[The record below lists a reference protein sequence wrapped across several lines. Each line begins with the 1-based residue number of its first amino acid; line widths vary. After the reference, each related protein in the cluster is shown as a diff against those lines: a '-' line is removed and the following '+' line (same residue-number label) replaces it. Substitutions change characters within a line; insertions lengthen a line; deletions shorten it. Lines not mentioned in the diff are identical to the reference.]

1 MHHDEQTNQRD
12 IVEQLPYLNELMV
25 AIRNVNDAILNGKDS
40 REAAENLVSD
50 LPDEWMDEIDEMV
63 CIERVRYNH
72 IIKYNNAYLST
83 GCTPKQKYTAQKN
96 IWIAG
101 NDYSRKIK
109 MIVISLLK
117 KKDLLFKTRKK
128 VEETGL
134 SLYKLGEDELDE

>member
-1 MHHDEQTNQRD
+1 MLHDESNNQRD

-40 REAAENLVSD
+40 REAAENLISD
-50 LPDEWMDEIDEMV
+50 LPDEWIDEIDEMV

-72 IIKYNNAYLST
+72 TIQYNNAYLST

-128 VEETGL
+128 VEMGGM
-134 SLYKLGEDELDE
+134 SLYALGENDDEE